1 MHFEVDFEEGYLR
14 RDEGNLD
21 YVFSF
26 LKMSTKKALT
36 NMVAFNVENQ
46 LVKYNTAEAMME
58 EFYNVRI

>member
-1 MHFEVDFEEGYLR
+1 MR